1 MAHPRFGAG
10 GAPQGPPQV
19 IAKTLR
25 YKDAQEHLLR
35 RLGSA
40 LVLHWDALPDD
51 LQDLIIDQA
60 AAVEDRDAAAHES
73 GDIENF
79 IRGAKVVALSKP
91 LAPADGETPSK

>member
-1 MAHPRFGAG
+1 MATDRFRPGEG

-19 IAKTLR
+19 IAKTLK
-25 YKDAQEHLLR
+25 YKDVQEHLLR

-40 LVLHWDALPDD
+40 LVLHWDALPDN

-60 AAVEDRDAAAHES
+60 AAVEDRDIAAHES

-79 IRGAKVVALSKP
+79 IRGAKVVALTKP
-91 LAPADGETPSK
+91 AAPAETTSK